1 MALAL
6 VIFFVSFAVCAGF
19 LGMIFLSSTELRL
32 LRDSMLMSEEQRAGK
47 AQANAIAATAKP
59 QVKLVK
65 TARPAPEPEPEPEPE
80 PDDTP
85 EEEDEA
91 APEAS
96 GEIMRQAKVVIMK
109 FLEGSLAGVMK
120 NGFKLDGLT
129 KFGCHLFLAG
139 ASEALGRANNLGQ
152 QDFVKVLETSV
163 AVLGSGPDVAQ
174 KFAEKYDEYLMV
186 PEYTA
191 LFRAGADAMGKF
203 TRGEKDIGASMTAAL
218 EEFRSPK
225 DAKKKGPI
233 AVLFTDIV
241 GSTKLTQT
249 LGDAGAQKLV
259 HLHNTVVR
267 NALREYSGTE
277 IKHTGDGIMASFG
290 SVPNAVEAGI
300 ALQKA
305 LAGHRAQ
312 DPTNPLHLRVGINA
326 GEPIAEGGDLFGT
339 TVQLA
344 ARICDK
350 APTDG
355 VMVSSIVRELCSGR
369 PLKFDNKGT
378 FELKGISEPATLHSV
393 TGT

>member
-312 DPTNPLHLRVGINA
+312 DPTNPCICASASMPASRS
-326 GEPIAEGGDLFGT
+326 PK
-339 TVQLA
+339 A
-344 ARICDK
+344 ATCS
-350 APTDG
+350 APPF
-355 VMVSSIVRELCSGR
+355 S
-369 PLKFDNKGT
+369 
-378 FELKGISEPATLHSV
+378 
-393 TGT
+393 